1 MKFLP
6 IVERELRVAARRR
19 ATHGARF
26 GVALVALGVL
36 FWVLWLRGS
45 ASASPQET
53 GKVLFAVLS
62 VISFFLCLAFG
73 TYATSDC
80 LSVEKRGGTLGLL
93 FLTDLRGYDVV
104 LGKLAATSV
113 SAVFALLAIVP
124 VLALPLLMGGVP
136 QALVWAVALCLLN
149 TLFFSLAAGMFVSS
163 ISVDERRTVSGT
175 LILIALIAGGLPL
188 IGVLLMAWFGG
199 EWGGSVA
206 GVLNLFSPASGFF
219 EGLDSFNA
227 VSGARSRGTERYW
240 ASMALTHAQAW
251 VFLGL
256 ACAILPRT
264 WHDTGGEQTAPGSWR
279 DTWRRFCYGGAVAR
293 RDLRE
298 RLLAINPVAWLSCRD
313 RFGSSRAWR
322 GIAFVALCWLVGLL
336 TVGDGWLEAPA
347 AIVFALIL
355 HGTLKYQLAG
365 EACRRFA
372 EDRRSGALELLLST
386 PMTVEEILRGQTA
399 ALRWR
404 FAGPFVAVLLADTL
418 LVAGAW
424 NSMRSDASEFLL
436 TCAMGMGVLV
446 PDALALSWLGMW
458 NGLTA
463 RNFTLAWIKT
473 LFWVLWL
480 PWLVFV
486 LTTITIAFL
495 GRGFSSTAGFPMVL
509 GWWTFLAVATDVI
522 AMGYA
527 HARLRP
533 QFRDLAVG
541 GPARS
546 KRG

>member
-1 MKFLP
+1 
-6 IVERELRVAARRR
+6 
-19 ATHGARF
+19 
-26 GVALVALGVL
+26 
-36 FWVLWLRGS
+36 
-45 ASASPQET
+45 
-53 GKVLFAVLS
+53 
-62 VISFFLCLAFG
+62 
-73 TYATSDC
+73 
-80 LSVEKRGGTLGLL
+80 
-93 FLTDLRGYDVV
+93 
-104 LGKLAATSV
+104 
-113 SAVFALLAIVP
+113 
-124 VLALPLLMGGVP
+124 
-136 QALVWAVALCLLN
+136 VALCLLN
-149 TLFFSLAAGMFVSS
+149 TLFFSLAAGMFVSA

-188 IGVLLMAWFGG
+188 IGVLLTAWFGG
-199 EWGGSVA
+199 EWRRSAA
-206 GVLNLFSPASGFF
+206 GVLNLFSPAFGFF

-227 VSGARSRGTERYW
+227 VTGAKSRGTGQYW
-240 ASMALTHAQAW
+240 VSLALTHAQAW

-264 WHDTGGEQTAPGSWR
+264 WHDTGAERATPGSWR
-279 DTWRRFCYGGAVAR
+279 DAWRRFCYGGAVAR

-322 GIAFVALCWLVGLL
+322 AMAFVALCWLIGLL
-336 TVGDGWLEAPA
+336 TVGDSWLEAPA

-399 ALRWR
+399 ALRWL
-404 FAGPFVAVLLADTL
+404 FAGPLVAVLVADSL

-424 NSMRSDASEFLL
+424 NSMRNDASEFLL
-436 TCAMGMGVLV
+436 ACAMGMGLVV

-458 NGLTA
+458 SGLTS

-473 LFWVLWL
+473 LFWILWL
-480 PWLVFV
+480 PWLVFL

-495 GRGFSSTAGFPMVL
+495 GRGISSTTAFPMVL
-509 GWWTFLAVATDVI
+509 GWWTCLALATDLI
-522 AMGYA
+522 ALGYA

-533 QFRDLAVG
+533 QFRDIAAG
-541 GPARS
+541 RPSRTKGA
-546 KRG
+546 